1 MSIATVSNLEIA
13 PARPLL
19 MPLVSA
25 AACVALA
32 DWLFLDLP
40 INVWN
45 WRVDLAGWQIGIS
58 LPLFLGTLGVI
69 AVACNGARAVRK
81 TQIIMTGVFV
91 AGLFA
96 LVEDV
101 DFLSTIVGA
110 LATSMFVIVMTS
122 SETSRWKNQLFEAAT
137 FPFAVHFDWP
147 AMCSVRCGTWKHG
160 LRDGW
165 VRSLPGW
172 FH

>member
-122 SETSRWKNQLFEAAT
+122 SETSRWKK
-137 FPFAVHFDWP
+137 PV
-147 AMCSVRCGTWKHG
+147 
-160 LRDGW
+160 
-165 VRSLPGW
+165 VRSSDIPLSRSISIGRRCASR
-172 FH
+172 